1 MNWLDIF
8 FLVILGLFVTQGVR
22 RGFTRLAIGLAAT
35 LLGLLLASW
44 FYGTAGS
51 YFIPYLSSRALCNLV
66 GFLLV
71 FVGVQALGG
80 LIGWGLARLF
90 KWTGL
95 SWLDRI
101 LGALFGVL
109 KATLVGIIFVMIL
122 LAFPMKPVPDSIAD
136 STVAPYL
143 IEASHILVYLA
154 PRELKDGFT
163 GSYERVKKLWGGVP
177 DKTVPAPERSSD

>member
-44 FYGTAGS
+44 FYGSAGS
-51 YFIPYLSSRALCNLV
+51 YFLPYLSSRALCNTV

-71 FVGVQALGG
+71 FVGVQTIGG
-80 LIGWGLARLF
+80 LLGWGLARLF

-101 LGALFGVL
+101 LGALFGL
-109 KATLVGIIFVMIL
+109 IKATLVGIVLVMML
-122 LAFPMKPVPDSIAD
+122 LAFPIKPVPDSVAE

-143 IEASHILVYLA
+143 IEASRVIVYLA
-154 PRELKDGFT
+154 PRELKDGFLA
-163 GSYERVKKLWGGVP
+163 SYERVKKLWSGAR
-177 DKTVPAPERSSD
+177 DATAPPPRSSD